1 MTMKITLL
9 TVGKLKE
16 SYLTSAVN
24 DYLIRLKP
32 FADVEIHE
40 IKEHLLPE
48 QPSPSDTLQA
58 LEDEGKKLITFIQ
71 PKDWIVVLD
80 LHQPQLDSLQ
90 LAQRC
95 NHWQLKSSSWV
106 FVIGSSHGLSPL
118 IKQKASF
125 TWTLSSLTFPH
136 GLVRLL
142 VLEQL
147 YRAFKI
153 NAHQTYHK

>member
-1 MTMKITLL
+1 MKITLL

-16 SYLTSAVN
+16 PYLTSAVN
-24 DYLIRLKP
+24 DYLTRLKP
-32 FADVEIHE
+32 FADVVIHEIHE
-40 IKEHLLPE
+40 HRLPD
-48 QPSPSDTLQA
+48 QPSPAEIRHA
-58 LEDEGKKLITFIQ
+58 LDEEAKALFTQIQ
-71 PKDWIVVLD
+71 SKDWVVVLD
-80 LHQPQLDSLQ
+80 FNQPQLDSLQ
-90 LAQRC
+90 LARQC
-95 NHWQLKSSSWV
+95 SQWQLKSSSWV

-118 IKQKASF
+118 IKQKASV